1 MKTSTNQVFV
11 VQRLNVLYIYPVFH
25 VKILNWLFLLQ
36 NRVYLLIVIGFITTI
51 SALGPF
57 FVGHTFTTT
66 LAAHELFHIGAITFS
81 VFLVIVSVLA
91 YTSTRNT
98 NMIWTMFAFLTFTIL
113 SIFLLVEDMSAD
125 RLEHDSSTVVDVL
138 LTVMIGF
145 FAIGVFSNQ
154 RFPIRKTY
162 D

>member
-1 MKTSTNQVFV
+1 M
-11 VQRLNVLYIYPVFH
+11 I
-25 VKILNWLFLLQ
+25 ILQ
-36 NRVYLLIVIGFITTI
+36 NRVYLLIIIGFITTI

-57 FVGHTFTTT
+57 FVGQAITTA
-66 LAAHELFHIGAITFS
+66 LAAHELLHIAAITFS
-81 VFLVIVSVLA
+81 VFLVIVSFLA
-91 YTSTRNT
+91 YISTRNT
-98 NMIWTMFAFLTFTIL
+98 NMIWTMLAFLTFALL

-125 RLEHDSSTVVDVL
+125 RLSHDSSDVVDVL